1 MNREKK
7 KEKERERKK
16 KESSKSIYLSILH
29 FSNFARKIRETL
41 FNDGTRQIK
50 QAYHCEDIFLV
61 EAKFYL
67 HLVNF
72 KSEPVARPPLFTI
85 GNLRYAF
92 SITSLSLS
100 LFSPSSLRICRWVHS
115 VRCYQEKYF
124 LMKEKRQV

>member
-16 KESSKSIYLSILH
+16 EKVASRYIFRFCISRD
-29 FSNFARKIRETL
+29 FARKIRETL
-41 FNDGTRQIK
+41 FNDGTRQIE

-72 KSEPVARPPLFTI
+72 KSVNRLPD
-85 GNLRYAF
+85 LRF
-92 SITSLSLS
+92 
-100 LFSPSSLRICRWVHS
+100 LR
-115 VRCYQEKYF
+115 
-124 LMKEKRQV
+124 